1 MAGLPKSVNTDT
13 PIDSHFLSYI
23 NNLSSGG
30 NTTNVTSSKD
40 TIKQY
45 VKTKNG
51 IFNGAF
57 GSVGHALTISS
68 GELDL
73 TANSTGAVVV
83 RRMIQV
89 NPESSTSDT
98 LDKIE
103 SNGLELPYQELT
115 LIATT
120 SNTITL
126 AHASSVTGTQKNIY
140 CPGDTSYV
148 LSPNEAVKLIYD
160 PVNTIW
166 LVTGSVGSSASTTLS
181 ALTDTDITSVSSG
194 QVLIYDGSNSWD
206 NKSLSGDV
214 TINSSGV
221 TAIGANT
228 IGLTELSASGTA
240 SSSTYLR
247 GDNTWASVSSGSTSF
262 VGFTADD
269 DLSMGTYNIDGVDQ
283 LIFSSATSSD
293 SPAWTATDYG
303 FEIAGGT
310 TPTALDI
317 RVPTG
322 KFVNVKV
329 AGTTEFTF
337 KGNELDCIDNDICN
351 VGTVFTDYISKSSG
365 NTMIKVWGHLDPI
378 SDDDYDLG
386 TGSFRWKD
394 LFLSDDLYMGGLLSI
409 ESNYTN
415 NQAPTNATNEA
426 RIFVRRQTDGTQ
438 QLRVIFESGV
448 SILLAEE
455 A

>member
-23 NNLSSGG
+23 NNLSTGG
-30 NTTNVTSSKD
+30 NTTNITSSKD

-73 TANSTGAVVV
+73 TANATGAVVV

-98 LDKIE
+98 IDKIE

-120 SNTITL
+120 NNTITL
-126 AHASSVTGTQKNIY
+126 AHASSVSGTQKNIY

-166 LVTGSVGSSASTTLS
+166 IVTGSVGSSASTTLS
-181 ALTDTDITSVSSG
+181 ALTDTDLTSVSSG

-221 TAIGANT
+221 TAIEANT

-293 SPAWTATDYG
+293 SPAWSTSNYG
-303 FEIAGGT
+303 FEIEGGT
-310 TPTALDI
+310 SPTALDI

-329 AGTTEFTF
+329 AGTTEFEF
-337 KGNELDCIDNDICN
+337 KSNELDVNDNDICN

-365 NTMIKVWGHLDPI
+365 NDNVRVWGDLDPI
-378 SDDDYDLG
+378 SHDTYNLG
-386 TGSFRWKD
+386 GNTLRWKD
-394 LFLSDDLYMGGLLSI
+394 LYLSDDIIMDGLLDIKSG
-409 ESNYTN
+409 YTN
-415 NQAPTNATNEA
+415 NQTPGSIADYA
-426 RIFVRRQTDGTQ
+426 RIFVRKQTDGTQ
-438 QLRVIFESGV
+438 QLRVQFESGATV
-448 SILLAEE
+448 LIAEE
-455 A
+455 P

>member
-23 NNLSSGG
+23 NNLSTGG
-30 NTTNVTSSKD
+30 NTTNITSSKD

-73 TANSTGAVVV
+73 TANATGAVVV

-98 LDKIE
+98 IDKIE

-120 SNTITL
+120 NNTITL
-126 AHASSVTGTQKNIY
+126 AHASSVSGTQKNIY

-221 TAIGANT
+221 TAIEADT
-228 IGLTELSASGTA
+228 VGLTELSASGTA

-247 GDNTWASVSSGSTSF
+247 GDNTWATVSSGSTSF

-293 SPAWTATDYG
+293 SPTWTATDYG
-303 FEIAGGT
+303 IEITGGT
-310 TPTALDI
+310 TPTGLNYNTPSGKFHYFNIGGTPELTIAPTLITLGATLDLSNNGI
-317 RVPTG
+317 QDVAHVYLNGAGTNDLLIDGNTDGLDYKVPTG
-322 KFVNVKV
+322 DFHRFYIDSDERMKVHSTHVSIQNYIDIRSPTTTAPTNTAYTGIVGWFQIKV
-329 AGTTEFTF
+329 AG
-337 KGNELDCIDNDICN
+337 G
-351 VGTVFTDYISKSSG
+351 DYRIP
-365 NTMIKVWGHLDPI
+365 VW
-378 SDDDYDLG
+378 
-386 TGSFRWKD
+386 
-394 LFLSDDLYMGGLLSI
+394 
-409 ESNYTN
+409 N
-415 NQAPTNATNEA
+415 AP
-426 RIFVRRQTDGTQ
+426 
-438 QLRVIFESGV
+438 
-448 SILLAEE
+448 
-455 A
+455 

>member
-1 MAGLPKSVNTDT
+1 MAGNPRHIIRDPK
-13 PIDSHFLSYI
+13 IDNNYLSYI
-23 NNLSSGG
+23 NNLSTGN
-30 NTTNVTSSKD
+30 NTTNVTSSHES
-40 TIKQY
+40 IKQY

-98 LDKIE
+98 IDKIE
-103 SNGLELPYQELT
+103 TDGLELPYQELT

-120 SNTITL
+120 NNTITL
-126 AHASSVTGTQKNIY
+126 AHASSVSGTQKNIY
-140 CPGDTSYV
+140 CPGDTDYV
-148 LSPNEAVKLIYD
+148 LAPNEAVKLIYD

-166 LVTGSVGSSASTTLS
+166 IVTGSVGSSASTTLS

-221 TAIGANT
+221 TAIEANT

-247 GDNTWASVSSGSTSF
+247 GDNTWATVSSGSTSF
-262 VGFTADD
+262 SGFTADATLD
-269 DLSMGTYNIDGVDQ
+269 MGDYNIEDVNVLKINSGSANSADS
-283 LIFSSATSSD
+283 FTMFGTSSAGTINLIDDTDSFIIAVDGTSRLSISDTLVTSSVPISATGIQD
-293 SPAWTATDYG
+293 VGHVYLDGAGSNDLLIDGSASGLSYNVPTGDEHTFKINNSERMVVTATDT
-303 FEIAGGT
+303 EIQGWI
-310 TPTALDI
+310 DI
-317 RVPTG
+317 RNPT
-322 KFVNVKV
+322 
-329 AGTTEFTF
+329 
-337 KGNELDCIDNDICN
+337 
-351 VGTVFTDYISKSSG
+351 VG
-365 NTMIKVWGHLDPI
+365 
-378 SDDDYDLG
+378 
-386 TGSFRWKD
+386 
-394 LFLSDDLYMGGLLSI
+394 
-409 ESNYTN
+409 
-415 NQAPTNATNEA
+415 APTNSAYAN
-426 RIFVRRQTDGTQ
+426 ISGWIKIQVDGNNY
-438 QLRVIFESGV
+438 RMPVW
-448 SILLAEE
+448 AE
-455 A
+455 